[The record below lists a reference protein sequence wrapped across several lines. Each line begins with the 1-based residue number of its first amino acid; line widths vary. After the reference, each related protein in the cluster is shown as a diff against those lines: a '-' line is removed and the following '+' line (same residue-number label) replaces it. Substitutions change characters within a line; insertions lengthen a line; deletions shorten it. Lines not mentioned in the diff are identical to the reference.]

1 MFPLFSLT
9 LKALGLAVAILTLYF
24 IFNEIVRYKN
34 RLSGLKGP
42 RGLPLIGSL
51 REVNPCLLRF
61 PLGCLH
67 LILPHR

>member
-9 LKALGLAVAILTLYF
+9 LKALGLPVAVLTFYL

-42 RGLPLIGSL
+42 RGLPLIGNL
-51 REVNPCLLRF
+51 REVTPLL
-61 PLGCLH
+61 PSLSLSS
-67 LILPHR
+67 LLLTPSHR